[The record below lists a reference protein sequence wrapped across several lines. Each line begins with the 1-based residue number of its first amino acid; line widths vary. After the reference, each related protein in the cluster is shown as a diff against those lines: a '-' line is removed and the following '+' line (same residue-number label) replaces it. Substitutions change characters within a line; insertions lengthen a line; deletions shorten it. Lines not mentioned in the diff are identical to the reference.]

1 MVVVA
6 IIAIVSAIAAPNIT
20 STLQSQRNKSTAQS
34 VFLVL
39 KEARAESLLRR
50 QDINVTVANTSV
62 SAIGSG
68 SSATT
73 GSVPVVL
80 RHYDVNANAPISG
93 GTTTFYAN
101 KTAVAKD
108 FVTYCDA
115 DKAKIGRTVSVDV
128 NGNITIKTRG
138 SQC

>member
-50 QDINVTVANTSV
+50 QDINVTAINTSV
-62 SAIGSG
+62 SA
-68 SSATT
+68 T
-73 GSVPVVL
+73 GTDSTAQPVVL
-80 RHYDVNANAPISG
+80 RHYDVNANAPIDG
-93 GTTTFYAN
+93 NTTTFYAN

-108 FVTYCDA
+108 FITYCDA
-115 DKAKIGRTVSVDV
+115 NKAKRGRTVSVDV
-128 NGNITIKTRG
+128 NGNITLKTGG